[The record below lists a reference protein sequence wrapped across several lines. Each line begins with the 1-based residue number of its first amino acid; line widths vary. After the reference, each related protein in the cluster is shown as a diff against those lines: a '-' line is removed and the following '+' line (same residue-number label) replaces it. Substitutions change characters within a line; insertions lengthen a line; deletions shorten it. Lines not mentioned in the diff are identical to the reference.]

1 MTCSFIIGFVCLTFT
16 ELLLTCKYLLSFTAK
31 SPLILYFELLFSLE
45 KMSFFFVIS
54 LIFSCYSISVLVA
67 YLMIK
72 CISMFSHVSTITNHY
87 IVISKNNLT
96 LVMLENYN
104 HK

>member
-1 MTCSFIIGFVCLTFT
+1 MTCSFITGFVCLTFT
-16 ELLLTCKYLLSFTAK
+16 ELLLTCK
-31 SPLILYFELLFSLE
+31 FSLE